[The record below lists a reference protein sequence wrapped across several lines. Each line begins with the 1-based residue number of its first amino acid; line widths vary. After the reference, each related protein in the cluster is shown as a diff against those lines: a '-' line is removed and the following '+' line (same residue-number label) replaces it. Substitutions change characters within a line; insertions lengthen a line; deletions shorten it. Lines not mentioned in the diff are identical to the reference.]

1 MPSLSEEFTESAVNP
16 LDLVEEIIGANEWPF
31 ERATENDLM
40 AEVAGR
46 WCDYRLHF
54 GWVPEIGAMRFTCC
68 YDMKVAERKREAVYG
83 LLALVNERIWLGHF
97 DLSGEGG
104 LPSYRHAMLLRGAR
118 GASVEQLEDM
128 VDIAVNECERFY
140 HAFQFVLWGGKNAAE
155 AIEAAVIETA
165 GEA

>member
-1 MPSLSEEFTESAVNP
+1 MSTLSEEISESGSNP
-16 LDLVEEIIGANEWPF
+16 IDLIEEIIGANEWPF
-31 ERATENDLM
+31 QRAGENDLM

-54 GWVPEIGAMRFTCC
+54 GSIPEIGAMQFSCA
-68 YDMKVAERKREAVYG
+68 YDMKVTDRKREAVYP

-104 LPSYRHAMLLRGAR
+104 LPCYRHAMLLRGAR
-118 GASVEQLEDM
+118 GASVEQLEDL
-128 VDIAVNECERFY
+128 VDIAFNECERFY
-140 HAFQFVLWGGKNAAE
+140 PAFQFLLWGGKNAAE
-155 AIEAAVIETA
+155 AIEAAVVETV